1 METIKDLYIIGPG
14 PSSSHTIGP
23 HRAALDFIKDLNK
36 EDVDEIIVTLY
47 GSLALTGKGH
57 LTDRTISDVL
67 RDYKHTINFDYSLK
81 NLLHPNTVKFD
92 AYKNNKIIKEKTYF
106 SVGGGKIVTNLNNL
120 EGIEVYDLNSFDS
133 IKKYL
138 IDNKLNLIEYI
149 NQKENKDL
157 DEYLAKVFDKMMD
170 SVESNLKKDG
180 LIPGN
185 LKLSRVAKTIFENA
199 NKLNSGEEKYLML
212 ITSFAYAAVEGNAS
226 GELVV
231 TAPTC
236 GSSGIIPAIL
246 YYEYKYNNVSKS
258 TIIDSLK
265 VAGIFGNLCKRNAS
279 ISGAVLGCQAEVGVA
294 SSMASAALCYIHGL
308 SLYQIEYGAEVAL
321 EHFLGLTCDPVEGY
335 VQIPCIERNG
345 IGALRSYNSYL
356 YAKNIA
362 PFRHNK
368 VSFDDVVEAMKMTGE
383 SLNSDYKETSGGGLA
398 KVVK

>member
-1 METIKDLYIIGPG
+1 METIKDLFIIGPG

-23 HRAALDFIKDLNK
+23 HKAALDFIKNLNK
-36 EDVDEIIVTLY
+36 DGTDEIIVTLY

-57 LTDRTISDVL
+57 LTDKTINDVL
-67 RDYKHTINFDYSLK
+67 CDYKHTINFNYSLK
-81 NLLHPNTVKFD
+81 NLSHPNTLKFQ
-92 AYKNNKIIKEKTYF
+92 AYEDNRIIKERTYY
-106 SVGGGKIVTNLNNL
+106 SVGGGKIVTDLNNM
-120 EGIEVYDLNSFDS
+120 EGNEVYDLNSFDS

-138 IDNKLNLIEYI
+138 IDNKMTLIDYI
-149 NQKENKDL
+149 NKKEDKNL
-157 DEYLAKVFDKMMD
+157 DEYLNKVFDKMLD
-170 SVESNLKKDG
+170 SVESNLRKDG

-185 LKLSRVAKTIFENA
+185 LQISRVAKTIYENA
-199 NKLNSGEEKYLML
+199 LKLDSNEEKFLML
-212 ITSFAYAAVEGNAS
+212 ITSFAYAAVEGNAC

-236 GSSGIIPAIL
+236 GSSGIVPSLL
-246 YYEYKYNNVSKS
+246 YYEYKYNNVPKS
-258 TIIDSLK
+258 RIIDSLK
-265 VAGIFGNLCKRNAS
+265 IAGIFGNLCKKNAS

-294 SSMASAALCYIHGL
+294 SCMASAALCYIHGL

-383 SLNSDYKETSGGGLA
+383 SLNSDYKETSEGGLA
-398 KVVK
+398 KVIK